1 MKGKIMDF
9 REIIPITVL
18 RKFDAMCLKDE
29 KLHQNKELQ
38 QQILSWAAELLEE
51 ARDNWGKLHATTMDA
66 VVAEDRRAQTKKR
79 GRARDNKYAPFREYF
94 RKVQKER
101 FDEALKNGGKLT
113 ANGFAHWFLE
123 NRESD
128 MEIPYE
134 EGNKLHK
141 LIRLAEANN
150 REFKTP
156 IESKNG

>member
-1 MKGKIMDF
+1 MDF

-18 RKFDAMCLKDE
+18 RKFDAICLHNE
-29 KLHQNKELQ
+29 YLHKNNEFQ
-38 QQILSWAAELLEE
+38 QQILSWATDMLAE
-51 ARDNWGKLHATTMDA
+51 AREQWGGTHSTTIDA
-66 VVAEDRRAQTKKR
+66 IVTEYRKTQAQKR
-79 GRARDNKYAPFREYF
+79 GKARDNKYAPFREYF

>member
-1 MKGKIMDF
+1 MDF
-9 REIIPITVL
+9 KEVIPITAL
-18 RKFDAMCLKDE
+18 RKFNAMCLHSP
-29 KLHQNKELQ
+29 KLHQDRELQ
-38 QQILSWAAELLEE
+38 QQILNWAADMLLE
-51 ARDNWGKLHATTMDA
+51 AREYWSKLHATTIDA
-66 VVAEDRRAQTKKR
+66 VITEDRKTQAKKR
-79 GRARDNKYAPFREYF
+79 GKARDNKYAPFREYF

>member
-1 MKGKIMDF
+1 MDF
-9 REIIPITVL
+9 KEIIPITAL
-18 RKFDAMCLKDE
+18 RKFDAMCLHNP
-29 KLHQNKELQ
+29 KLRQNRELQ

-51 ARDNWGKLHATTMDA
+51 ARENWGKLHATTVDA
-66 VVAEDRRAQTKKR
+66 VVAEDRRTQAKKR
-79 GRARDNKYAPFREYF
+79 GKARDNKYAPFREYF
-94 RKVQKER
+94 KQIQKER